1 MSKASK
7 PKTSKTSKTSNTS
20 TALDHYSEIIA
31 DPIFTPALVEQIA
44 DVQAYQTR
52 TEKFVTKV
60 LRGTHKNAIL
70 QGPPGLGK
78 SYVVQQ
84 ALIAQGLVEGDD
96 YQIIKGHLRPME
108 LFKLLYLYRRKGQ
121 IVVLDDCDDIFTE
134 EMGLSFIKAATD
146 PDNRRI
152 NYESSRVPL
161 INGTPVKDFVY
172 NGTLIICSNITMSSG
187 RGRRSQHM
195 AAIYSRTTNWPMGW
209 HTKERKFAQ
218 VFNMVV
224 NHDYLNTKNDP
235 RIAITTEQ
243 KLDLLRYLL
252 ENLDEIN
259 TLDLRLPQKIAA
271 EINAD
276 PADWQ
281 ANCMPFLKV

>member
-1 MSKASK
+1 MSVAQH
-7 PKTSKTSKTSNTS
+7 N
-20 TALDHYSEIIA
+20 ALDQYSEIIA

-52 TEKFVTKV
+52 TEKFVAKV

-78 SYVVQQ
+78 SFVVAQ
-84 ALIAQGLVEGDD
+84 ALIAQGLTEGED
-96 YQIIKGHLRPME
+96 YKIVKGHITPLQ
-108 LFKLLYLYRRKGQ
+108 LFTLLYLYRRKGQ
-121 IVVLDDCDDIFTE
+121 VLVLDDCDDVFQN
-134 EMGLSFIKAATD
+134 EMGLSFVKAATD
-146 PDNRRI
+146 PDNRRVS
-152 NYESSRVPL
+152 YESSRQPIIAGSVV
-161 INGTPVKDFVY
+161 TDFVY
-172 NGTLIICSNITMSSG
+172 NGTLIICSNITMNTG
-187 RGRRSQHM
+187 RQGRRAQHM

-209 HTKERKFAQ
+209 HTRERKFAQ

-224 NHDYLNTKNDP
+224 HHDYLARDTRTALTADL
-235 RIAITTEQ
+235 
-243 KLDLLRYLL
+243 KLDLLKFLL
-252 ENLDEIN
+252 QNLDEIN

-281 ANCMPFLKV
+281 ANCAPFLKV

>member
-1 MSKASK
+1 MSVSQ
-7 PKTSKTSKTSNTS
+7 N
-20 TALDHYSEIIA
+20 TALDQYSEIIA

-52 TEKFVTKV
+52 TEKFVAKV

-84 ALIAQGLVEGDD
+84 ALTAQGLTEGED
-96 YQIIKGHLRPME
+96 YKIVKGHMTPLQ
-108 LFKLLYLYRRKGQ
+108 LFTMLYVYRRRGQ
-121 IVVLDDCDDIFTE
+121 ILVLDDCDDVFQH
-134 EMGLSFIKAATD
+134 EMGLSFVKAATD

-152 NYESSRVPL
+152 SYESSRQPIIGGSAV
-161 INGTPVKDFVY
+161 TDFVY
-172 NGTLIICSNITMSSG
+172 NGTLIICSNVVMPKGNQSR
-187 RGRRSQHM
+187 RGQHM

-224 NHDYLNTKNDP
+224 HHDYLNAKNDP

-243 KLDLLRYLL
+243 KLDLLKFLL
-252 ENLDEIN
+252 ENLDDIN

-276 PADWQ
+276 PQDWQ
-281 ANCMPFLKV
+281 ANCVPFLKV

>member
-1 MSKASK
+1 MLA
-7 PKTSKTSKTSNTS
+7 KTENQ
-20 TALDHYSEIIA
+20 AIDQYSEIIS
-31 DPIFTPALVEQIA
+31 DPIFTPTLVKQIA

-52 TEKFVTKV
+52 TEKFVGKV
-60 LRGTHKNAIL
+60 LRGCHKNAIL

-84 ALIAQGLVEGDD
+84 ALIAQGFTEGEN
-96 YQIIKGHLRPME
+96 YKIVKGHLTPLQ
-108 LFKLLYLYRRKGQ
+108 LFTLLYMYRRKGQ
-121 IVVLDDCDDIFTE
+121 ILVLDDCDDVFQH
-134 EMGLSFIKAATD
+134 EMGLSFVKAATD
-146 PDNRRI
+146 PDNRRVS
-152 NYESSRVPL
+152 YESSRRPIICGSV
-161 INGTPVKDFVY
+161 VSDFIY

-224 NHDYLNTKNDP
+224 NHDYLNAKNDP
-235 RIAITTEQ
+235 RIAVTTEQ
-243 KLDLLRYLL
+243 KLDLLKFLL
-252 ENLDEIN
+252 ENLDDIN

-276 PADWQ
+276 PTDWQ
-281 ANCMPFLKV
+281 ANCVPFLKV

>member
-1 MSKASK
+1 MSVAQH
-7 PKTSKTSKTSNTS
+7 N
-20 TALDHYSEIIA
+20 ALDQYSEIIA

-52 TEKFVTKV
+52 TEKFVAKV

-78 SYVVQQ
+78 SFVVAQ
-84 ALIAQGLVEGDD
+84 ALIAQGLTEGED
-96 YQIIKGHLRPME
+96 YKIVKGHITPLQ
-108 LFKLLYLYRRKGQ
+108 LFTLLYLYRRKGQ
-121 IVVLDDCDDIFTE
+121 VLVLDDCDDVFQN
-134 EMGLSFIKAATD
+134 EMCLSFVKAATD
-146 PDNRRI
+146 PDNRRVS
-152 NYESSRVPL
+152 YESSRQPIIAGSVV
-161 INGTPVKDFVY
+161 TDFVY
-172 NGTLIICSNITMSSG
+172 NGTLIICSNITMNTG
-187 RGRRSQHM
+187 RQGRRAQHM

-209 HTKERKFAQ
+209 HTRERKFAQ

-224 NHDYLNTKNDP
+224 HHDYLARDTRTALTADL
-235 RIAITTEQ
+235 
-243 KLDLLRYLL
+243 KLDLLKFLL
-252 ENLDEIN
+252 QNLDEIN

-281 ANCMPFLKV
+281 ANCAPFLKV